1 MASQI
6 PTTTLETLAV
16 DEAREHEQ
24 GGQWRNSPLV
34 GYYARRFGLYLI
46 TLWGSLTAT
55 FLFFRLLPGDPISGI
70 IAQLQTRGQYSSI
83 DQSQDMVEHYRREFG
98 LDGSLLEQYGR
109 YFERIILHL
118 DFGPSVLSYPTP
130 ASDLILRSIPWTIGL
145 IGVGTLLGWF
155 IGVLAG
161 TLVAWKR
168 QSRLA
173 EWITN
178 ISLVMSHIPAYFLAL
193 VLIIFLAYRFE
204 LLPANGAYDTT
215 LQPSFT
221 LDFLLSVIKYGTLP
235 VLATVI
241 VAVCNWL
248 IGTRA
253 LVVSILGEDF
263 LNFANAKG
271 LSNRRILTDYV
282 LRNAWLPQIAALGL
296 ALGSV
301 VSGNVLIER
310 LFRYPGV
317 GNLLVDSV
325 VIKDVNTAMAVVAM
339 LIFLVLTINLII
351 DLCLP
356 LIDPRVKSGGK

>member
-1 MASQI
+1 MATSI
-6 PTTTLETLAV
+6 PPGTMDKLSNDAV
-16 DEAREHEQ
+16 DDAERSS
-24 GGQWRNSPLV
+24 RRLSPTV
-34 GYYARRFGLYLI
+34 AYYLRRLGLYLI
-46 TLWGSLTAT
+46 TLWGSLSAT

-70 IAQLQTRGQYSSI
+70 ISQLQSRGQYSSI
-83 DQSQDMVEHYRREFG
+83 DSSANMVEYYQREFG
-98 LDGSLLEQYGR
+98 LNGSLLEQYLR
-109 YFERIILHL
+109 YFQRMFLQF

-130 ASDLILRSIPWTIGL
+130 ATDLILRSIPWTIGL
-145 IGVGTLLGWF
+145 IGVSTILGWL

-161 TLVAWKR
+161 TLIAWKR
-168 QSRLA
+168 TSRVA

-178 ISLVMSHIPAYFLAL
+178 FCLILSHIPAYFLAL
-193 VLIIFLAYRFE
+193 VLIIFFAYRWN
-204 LLPANGAYDTT
+204 LLPPNGAYDAR
-215 LQPSFT
+215 LQPSFS
-221 LDFLLSVIKYGTLP
+221 LDFFFSVIKYGTLP
-235 VLATVI
+235 VMATVI
-241 VAVCNWL
+241 VAVANWL

-263 LNFANAKG
+263 LTYANAKG
-271 LSNRRILTDYV
+271 LTPRRILMSYV

-325 VIKDVNTAMAVVAM
+325 IIKDVNTAMAVVTM
-339 LIFLVLTINLII
+339 LIFLVLTVNLII

-356 LIDPRVKSGGK
+356 LIDPRVKNASK

>member
-1 MASQI
+1 MTAQI
-6 PTTTLETLAV
+6 PATTLETISR
-16 DEAREHEQ
+16 DEGKERP
-24 GGQWRNSPLV
+24 WRRVLRSNPLSS
-34 GYYARRFGLYLI
+34 YYLRRFLLYLV
-46 TLWGSLTAT
+46 TLWGSLSAT

-83 DQSQDMVEHYRREFG
+83 DSSEAMVEHYRRQFG
-98 LDGSLLEQYGR
+98 LDGSLGEQYAR
-109 YFERIILHL
+109 YFERIILHF
-118 DFGPSVLSYPTP
+118 DFGPSVLSYPSP
-130 ASDLILRSIPWTIGL
+130 ATDLILRAIPWTLGL
-145 IGVGTLLGWF
+145 VGVATLLGWL
-155 IGVLAG
+155 IGVLGG
-161 TLVAWKR
+161 TLIAWKR
-168 QSRLA
+168 NTRIA

-178 ISLVMSHIPAYFLAL
+178 LCLVLSHVPAYFLAL

-204 LLPANGAYDTT
+204 LLPANGAYDAS

-221 LDFLLSVIKYGTLP
+221 LDFILSVIKYGTLP

-241 VAVCNWL
+241 VAVANWL

-263 LNFANAKG
+263 LTYANAKG

-325 VIKDVNTAMAVVAM
+325 QIKDVNTAMAVVTM
-339 LIFLVLTINLII
+339 LIFMVLTINLII
-351 DLCLP
+351 DLILP
-356 LIDPRVKSGGK
+356 LIDPRVKSGDD

>member
-1 MASQI
+1 
-6 PTTTLETLAV
+6 
-16 DEAREHEQ
+16 
-24 GGQWRNSPLV
+24 
-34 GYYARRFGLYLI
+34 
-46 TLWGSLTAT
+46 
-55 FLFFRLLPGDPISGI
+55 
-70 IAQLQTRGQYSSI
+70 
-83 DQSQDMVEHYRREFG
+83 
-98 LDGSLLEQYGR
+98 GR

-130 ASDLILRSIPWTIGL
+130 ASDLILRSIPWTLGL

-178 ISLVMSHIPAYFLAL
+178 VSLVMSHIPAYFLAL

-204 LLPANGAYDTT
+204 LLPANGAYETT
-215 LQPSFT
+215 LQPSFS
-221 LDFLLSVIKYGTLP
+221 LDFILSVIKYGTLP

-263 LNFANAKG
+263 LTYANAKG

-325 VIKDVNTAMAVVAM
+325 IIKDVNTAMAVVAM

-356 LIDPRVKSGGK
+356 LIDPRVKSAGK